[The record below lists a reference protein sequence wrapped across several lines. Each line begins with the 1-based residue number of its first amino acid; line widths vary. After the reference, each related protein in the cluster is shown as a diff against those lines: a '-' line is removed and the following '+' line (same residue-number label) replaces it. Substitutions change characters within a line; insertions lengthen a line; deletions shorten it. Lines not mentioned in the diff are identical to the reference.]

1 VTNENRGS
9 VFSIYLITTMVG
21 TIGGQYLVP
30 LGDPS
35 NTSLFILC
43 GIIFSVALLPT
54 ALTSS
59 PLPAPPTQA
68 RFNVP
73 ALYRRSPV
81 AVVGAFLA
89 GALSG
94 AWLNLGGVFTQRTG
108 LSTAEGATLLASVL
122 VGSALSQIPIG
133 RASDRMDRRLV
144 MVACGAVGTVSC
156 LVMAMVS
163 GGPAA
168 LLYVVAAFVGSV
180 IFPIYALNVAHANDR
195 AQPDEY
201 VEVSSGMMIVYGF
214 GTISG
219 PLMVGPIMDRFGP
232 GSLFAVLAIYF
243 ALYGAYAAWRIS
255 RREEND
261 GLVAKTDFQAM
272 AAQPLGAD
280 AAAAALQPDAPAE
293 DVLEDTT
300 TPEWRQP

>member
-1 VTNENRGS
+1 
-9 VFSIYLITTMVG
+9 
-21 TIGGQYLVP
+21 
-30 LGDPS
+30 
-35 NTSLFILC
+35 
-43 GIIFSVALLPT
+43 
-54 ALTSS
+54 
-59 PLPAPPTQA
+59 
-68 RFNVP
+68 
-73 ALYRRSPV
+73 
-81 AVVGAFLA
+81 
-89 GALSG
+89 
-94 AWLNLGGVFTQRTG
+94 
-108 LSTAEGATLLASVL
+108 
-122 VGSALSQIPIG
+122 
-133 RASDRMDRRLV
+133 MDRRLV

-232 GSLFAVLAIYF
+232 GSLFAVLAVYF